1 MDRKNNYQEQ
11 NVELK
16 DHEAMDAILGAE
28 RTNFH
33 GLTEAIYVTPEM
45 AQIFLKYNTKNR
57 KISNAVNLRYAQ
69 AMHAG
74 HWKFNGEPIVFS
86 DKGRLLDG
94 QNRLKAI
101 VRSQVTV
108 PMMVVYGIEEET
120 FRTMD
125 QGSKRTTGQ
134 ILQILNHK
142 DGNVLAASLRL
153 AYIYLYIDAKLGQF
167 GTDSVY
173 NEVLLNLLVR
183 YPQIKESVKKS
194 RPARNLCSRTI
205 VAFCHFVFSLR
216 DQHDA
221 DLFIK
226 QIATGEDLHAGDP
239 ALTLRN
245 FLIQAK
251 GETPKLNARTLIALF
266 FKAWNY
272 FRNGKTIKNLKWRE
286 AEEFPGVI

>member
-1 MDRKNNYQEQ
+1 MDE
-11 NVELK
+11 
-16 DHEAMDAILGAE
+16 ILGAE
-28 RTNFH
+28 RINFH

-94 QNRLKAI
+94 QNRLKAV
-101 VRSQVTV
+101 VRSGVTV
-108 PMMVVYGIEEET
+108 PMMVIYGIEEET

-142 DGNVLAASLRL
+142 DGNTLAATLRL
-153 AYIYLYIDAKLGQF
+153 AYIYLYIDETMVKF
-167 GTDSVY
+167 GTDSIY

-183 YPQIKESVKKS
+183 YPRIKESVKKS

-216 DQHDA
+216 NQRDA
-221 DLFIK
+221 DLFIR
-226 QIATGEDLHAGDP
+226 QVATGEDLHAGDP

-245 FLIQAK
+245 LLIKSK
-251 GETPKLNARTLIALF
+251 GETPPLSKRTLIALF

-272 FRNGKTIKNLKWRE
+272 FRNSKTIKNLRWSEKE
-286 AEEFPGVI
+286 AFPGAI